1 MTTLNSD
8 KLFGCVFCEYTS
20 PRKGNVKYH
29 VFRSCK
35 YKYTNTNDKT
45 NPKFFRMVDK
55 MEDKKEDKNGV
66 KMEEKN
72 GVKMED
78 KNEVK
83 VEVINVLKKNINDFM
98 ESKIIKVEGIRIGK
112 NRLFNE
118 YKKMF
123 PDCQL
128 NTREFI
134 AYIKKEGI
142 VYTPYVRCDGNEGC
156 FVNIQLNDIA

>member
-1 MTTLNSD
+1 MTSLNSN
-8 KLFGCVFCEYTS
+8 KLFGCVFCEYSS
-20 PRKGNVKYH
+20 PNKGSVKYH

-55 MEDKKEDKNGV
+55 NEVKMEDKNEV
-66 KMEEKN
+66 KVE
-72 GVKMED
+72 VKMED

-83 VEVINVLKKNINDFM
+83 VEVINVNDKNIHDFM

-112 NRLFNE
+112 NKLFNE

-142 VYTPYVRCDGNEGC
+142 VYTPYVRCDRNEGC